1 MCLKVS
7 PFQAYFNALLSTA
20 ATVAAAAGASTEQT
34 NKQTRNMFEDR
45 CFERILITRQL
56 VGQSKLIIARS

>member
-34 NKQTRNMFEDR
+34 NKHGTCLKTVALNEF
-45 CFERILITRQL
+45 
-56 VGQSKLIIARS
+56 